1 MCEDV
6 CGEEVRKLVLGACSV
21 EPEDGLVV
29 VELVNEYIAVCFGL
43 VKNLLYE
50 LFAKGGRTD
59 GGSQD
64 SDALGKL
71 DGGPVLVF

>member
-1 MCEDV
+1 M
-6 CGEEVRKLVLGACSV
+6 LSACSV
-21 EPEDGLVV
+21 ELEDCLVI
-29 VELVNEYIAVCFGL
+29 VELVNECLAVGFGF
-43 VKNLLYE
+43 VEDLLYE